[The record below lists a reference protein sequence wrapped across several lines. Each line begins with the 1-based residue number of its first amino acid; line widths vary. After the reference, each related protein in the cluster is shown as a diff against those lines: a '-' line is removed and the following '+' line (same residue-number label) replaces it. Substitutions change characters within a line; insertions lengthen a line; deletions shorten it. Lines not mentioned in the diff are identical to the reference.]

1 MSNVSIQRPIAPK
14 EGAEDAEVSKL
25 TRGSLLAR
33 NTVWNLVGQV
43 IPMGVALFAIPLLIR
58 NIGMDRFGIL
68 TIAWMVV
75 GYFSF
80 FDLGLG
86 RAMTTL
92 IAQRLGG
99 SRQDE
104 LPAIVW
110 TANGIMAMMGLVG
123 AIALAAISPLLTHS
137 LLKIPFL
144 LQQEALRSFFL
155 LSIAVPL
162 VISTAGFRGI
172 LEAQQK
178 FGLLNIVR
186 IPMGVATFLA
196 PVAVLPFTNSLT
208 ALIGSIVFA
217 RVVFLI
223 ASIALAVHEMPALRH
238 RFALDKTLLRPLFT
252 FGGWMTVSNIVSPMM
267 VYVDRFLIGT
277 MLSLAAVA
285 YYATPYEVATKLL
298 IVPSALAGV
307 MFPAFSA
314 AMATDRLRGAILY
327 RRAAKYV
334 SLFLFPASFVLI
346 VFGRDFLQIW
356 LGHDFAVL
364 SARVLQILSLGVLA
378 NGLAAVPFAMIQG
391 TGRADIT
398 GKLHLLELP
407 FYLFTAWY
415 LTVHY
420 GIVGTAVAWLLRVT
434 ADCILLFLIA
444 DRVMGSKHRILWP
457 VAGTICAGAVAVVI
471 EPMLRGLSIRLLVAG
486 CVIALFALIVWRR
499 ALSAEERYAM
509 QRALM
514 SVA

>member
-1 MSNVSIQRPIAPK
+1 
-14 EGAEDAEVSKL
+14 
-25 TRGSLLAR
+25 
-33 NTVWNLVGQV
+33 
-43 IPMGVALFAIPLLIR
+43 
-58 NIGMDRFGIL
+58 
-68 TIAWMVV
+68 
-75 GYFSF
+75 
-80 FDLGLG
+80 
-86 RAMTTL
+86 
-92 IAQRLGG
+92 
-99 SRQDE
+99 
-104 LPAIVW
+104 
-110 TANGIMAMMGLVG
+110 
-123 AIALAAISPLLTHS
+123 
-137 LLKIPFL
+137 
-144 LQQEALRSFFL
+144 
-155 LSIAVPL
+155 
-162 VISTAGFRGI
+162 
-172 LEAQQK
+172 
-178 FGLLNIVR
+178 
-186 IPMGVATFLA
+186 
-196 PVAVLPFTNSLT
+196 
-208 ALIGSIVFA
+208 
-217 RVVFLI
+217 
-223 ASIALAVHEMPALRH
+223 
-238 RFALDKTLLRPLFT
+238 
-252 FGGWMTVSNIVSPMM
+252 
-267 VYVDRFLIGT
+267 